1 MLALAVLASTPLL
14 AATPINQSRPLD
26 PRGRVEIENLK
37 GRIEVRAWDRPEV
50 KIEGSLGAGVEKL
63 EIEGD
68 RQRLVIRVKYPN
80 RGSGLGFL
88 VGGDKTEPT
97 ELRLMVPLKA
107 DLEIESV
114 AADVD
119 VTGVAPEE
127 LSIDSVSGDVVVAAA
142 PREASIDSVSGD
154 LTLTLNRANVSVESV
169 SGDVLLRGRLGNEVK
184 VETVSG
190 SIDSGRARYRGAR
203 VVGRDRVGR
212 HAHRHRARRQ
222 RPDQPGIGQRQR
234 RPEPAA
240 QRVGKRAR
248 RELQRRPARHR
259 MRTSSAPGTAR
270 ARASSTATAA
280 AAARFRSKRSR
291 AMPGSSWISRCEGQ
305 GALAAANARAVVDR
319 ASGWSGTVAGHH
331 PLLSAVGPALIEAT
345 SSHVAGLCAAMRT
358 GGALGDAAM
367 AADNS
372 IVPPSQD
379 PALAALL
386 ACDRALVAVG
396 RRIKVLKAI
405 DWPVELEE
413 RFLAAWRRGAPELPS
428 PPTQPT
434 CWPMKWPRSKG

>member
-1 MLALAVLASTPLL
+1 MSRLVSQTCMSCMLTLAVLASTPLL

-63 EIEGD
+63 EIDGD

-114 AADVD
+114 AADIH

-127 LSIDSVSGDVVVAAA
+127 LSIDSVSGDVLVAAA

-190 SIDSGRARYRGAR
+190 SIEVAVRDTAVHELSGATVSG
-203 VVGRDRVGR
+203 D
-212 HAHRHRARRQ
+212 
-222 RPDQPGIGQRQR
+222 
-234 RPEPAA
+234 
-240 QRVGKRAR
+240 
-248 RELQRRPARHR
+248 
-259 MRTSSAPGTAR
+259 MRIGTALAGNGRISLESVSGNVDLSLPRNVSASVRGESFSGDLR
-270 ARASSTATAA
+270 APDAEIIRT
-280 AAARFRSKRSR
+280 RHG
-291 AMPGSSWISRCEGQ
+291 PGSSFEHRYG
-305 GALAAANARAVVDR
+305 
-319 ASGWSGTVAGHH
+319 SGSGEV
-331 PLLSAVGPALIEAT
+331 SIET
-345 SSHVAGLCAAMRT
+345 FS
-358 GGALGDAAM
+358 GDARLQL
-367 AADNS
+367 D
-372 IVPPSQD
+372 
-379 PALAALL
+379 
-386 ACDRALVAVG
+386 
-396 RRIKVLKAI
+396 
-405 DWPVELEE
+405 
-413 RFLAAWRRGAPELPS
+413 
-428 PPTQPT
+428 
-434 CWPMKWPRSKG
+434 